1 MQGNS
6 APGLD
11 THELL
16 QLLSDLSRDAQEIAE
31 RCLATAELL
40 IEIEQLEQLE
50 QPRGTGLVPDTF
62 PADWA

>member
-6 APGLD
+6 AHGLD
-11 THELL
+11 TQELL

-40 IEIEQLEQLE
+40 IELE
-50 QPRGTGLVPDTF
+50 QPRGNGWVPDTF
-62 PADWA
+62 PSDWTD

>member
-6 APGLD
+6 AHGLD

-40 IEIEQLEQLE
+40 IELEQFE
-50 QPRGTGLVPDTF
+50 QPRGNGWVPDTF
-62 PADWA
+62 PADWSA